1 MTNNLAQIEKVDEVS
16 AQLALE
22 IGALMP
28 DLSDSLPSDSVDL
41 DLLAAIIDS
50 PDRDLFVARVN
61 GKIVGSAVMN
71 LISFTSGKKAW
82 LEDFVVSSD
91 EPIRDT
97 GVGYALWQEI
107 VVWSSVRKAP
117 LEFTSAATRE
127 KAHEFYHRQGAFI
140 NPTSVFRYDT
150 E

>member
-1 MTNNLAQIEKVDEVS
+1 MTNNLAQIEKVVEVNE
-16 AQLALE
+16 QLAIEL
-22 IGALMP
+22 GALMP
-28 DLSDSLPSDSVDL
+28 DLSESLPNDSIDL

-50 PDRDLFVARVN
+50 PDRDLLVARVN
-61 GKIVGSAVMN
+61 GKLVGSAVMN

-91 EPIRDT
+91 ESIRDT

-107 VVWSSVRKAP
+107 VVWSSERRAP
-117 LEFTSAATRE
+117 LEFTSAATRK

-140 NPTSVFRYDT
+140 KPTSVFRY
-150 E
+150 ELE

>member
-1 MTNNLAQIEKVDEVS
+1 MANNLPQIEKVAEVS
-16 AQLALE
+16 EQLAIEL
-22 IGALMP
+22 GALMP
-28 DLSDSLPSDSVDL
+28 DLTDSLPSDSIDL
-41 DLLAAIIDS
+41 GLLAAIIDS

-61 GKIVGSAVMN
+61 GKIVGLAVMN

-91 EPIRDT
+91 ESIRDT

-107 VVWSSVRKAP
+107 VVWSSERRAP

-140 NPTSVFRYDT
+140 KPTSVFRY
-150 E
+150 ELE

>member
-1 MTNNLAQIEKVDEVS
+1 MTNNLPQIEKVAEVS
-16 AQLALE
+16 VQLAID

-28 DLSDSLPSDSVDL
+28 DLSDSLPSDPVEL

-61 GKIVGSAVMN
+61 GKLVGSAVIN
-71 LISFTSGKKAW
+71 HISFTSGKKAW

-91 EPIRDT
+91 ESIRDT

-107 VVWSSVRKAP
+107 VVWSSDRKAP
-117 LEFTSAATRE
+117 LEFTSAATRK

-140 NPTSVFRYDT
+140 KPTSVFRYDT

>member
-1 MTNNLAQIEKVDEVS
+1 MTNNLAQIEKVGEVNE
-16 AQLALE
+16 QLAIE

-28 DLSDSLPSDSVDL
+28 DLSDSLPSDSIDL
-41 DLLAAIIDS
+41 GLLAAIIDS

-61 GKIVGSAVMN
+61 GKIVGVAVMN

-107 VVWSSVRKAP
+107 VVWSSDRKAP

-140 NPTSVFRYDT
+140 KLTSVFRYDT

>member
-1 MTNNLAQIEKVDEVS
+1 MTNNLPQIEKVGEVNE
-16 AQLALE
+16 QLAIE

-28 DLSDSLPSDSVDL
+28 DLSDSLPSDSIEL
-41 DLLAAIIDS
+41 DLLSAIIDS
-50 PDRDLFVARVN
+50 PDRDLLVARVN

-91 EPIRDT
+91 ESIRDT

-107 VVWSSVRKAP
+107 VVWSSERKAP
-117 LEFTSAATRE
+117 LEFTSAASRV

-140 NPTSVFRYDT
+140 KPTSVLGYDT

>member
-1 MTNNLAQIEKVDEVS
+1 MTNNLAQIEKVGEVNE
-16 AQLALE
+16 QLAIE

-28 DLSDSLPSDSVDL
+28 DLSDSLPSDSVEL

-61 GKIVGSAVMN
+61 GKLVGSAVMN

-91 EPIRDT
+91 ESIRDA

-107 VVWSSVRKAP
+107 VVWSSDRKAP
-117 LEFTSAATRE
+117 LEFTSAATRK
-127 KAHEFYHRQGAFI
+127 KAHEFYHRQGAI
-140 NPTSVFRYDT
+140 IKPTSVFRYDT

>member
-1 MTNNLAQIEKVDEVS
+1 M
-16 AQLALE
+16 
-22 IGALMP
+22 
-28 DLSDSLPSDSVDL
+28 
-41 DLLAAIIDS
+41 LAAIIDS

-91 EPIRDT
+91 ESIRDT

-117 LEFTSAATRE
+117 LEFTSAATRK

-140 NPTSVFRYDT
+140 KETKKSMKV
-150 E
+150 